1 MGATG
6 TGKMKLSID
15 VAKVIDGEVINAD
28 KMQIFARF
36 DITTNKVSI
45 HDRCGIPHHLIGV
58 VPATTPDFHVSFF
71 RSLATATANFIVR
84 RNLMP
89 VIVGGSNS
97 LIHGLLVDYFDS
109 SLANPF
115 ALANYWPSL
124 RFQCCFLRIHA
135 NELVLDEYLNHCVD
149 DMVDAS
155 LVKEL
160 KDYFDASSNFVQ
172 QTRLGK
178 AIGVKELG
186 KYFMGHQSY
195 CDAIEEMKDN
205 TQSLA
210 KAQNAKIHHMVDIWG
225 WPIFSLDATETIRAH
240 INGSD
245 HMAEAKAW
253 QRDVS
258 GPALNAISEF
268 CNNFN
273 VLLPTVNGVY
283 VYIHGKTI

>member
-1 MGATG
+1 MEISRLEGWSDWASMGL
-6 TGKMKLSID
+6 KWR
-15 VAKVIDGEVINAD
+15 
-28 KMQIFARF
+28 Q
-36 DITTNKVSI
+36 
-45 HDRCGIPHHLIGV
+45 H
-58 VPATTPDFHVSFF
+58 
-71 RSLATATANFIVR
+71 
-84 RNLMP
+84 
-89 VIVGGSNS
+89 
-97 LIHGLLVDYFDS
+97 IHGLLVDYFDS
-109 SLANPF
+109 SLAYPF

-135 NELVLDEYLNHCVD
+135 NELVLNEYLNHRVD
-149 DMVDAS
+149 EMVDAG
-155 LVKEL
+155 LFKEL

-172 QTRLGK
+172 QTGLGK

-195 CDAIEEMKDN
+195 CDAIDKMKDN
-205 TQSLA
+205 TQALA
-210 KAQNAKIHHMVDIWG
+210 KAQNAKIHHMVDVRG

-240 INGSD
+240 INGSYQ
-245 HMAEAKAW
+245 MAEAKAW

-283 VYIHGKTI
+283 VYIHGETTYLTDIIYLLCIYLNYVS